1 MWSSPWTQVFTQF
14 LRPTSRYAAFFGKR
28 LSERGGAA
36 VTSRIRCH
44 WAADGELM
52 QAYHDTEWG
61 VPLHDDRMLFEFLC
75 LEGAQAGLSWRTVL
89 HKRENYRRAFHDF
102 DIARVAAMKDRELE
116 KLLLDAGL
124 IRNRL
129 KMGAMRDNAKAA
141 LAVIDEHGSLD
152 AYLWAFVDGKPVR
165 NRWQTRAEV
174 PASTPVS
181 DQMSK
186 AMKKRGFRFVGTTIC
201 YAFMQATGMV
211 NDHLVEC
218 FRHKA
223 CGGKR

>member
-1 MWSSPWTQVFTQF
+1 MATT
-14 LRPTSRYAAFFGKR
+14 RT
-28 LSERGGAA
+28 
-36 VTSRIRCH
+36 RCH

-61 VPLHDDRMLFEFLC
+61 VPLHDDRALFEFLC

-89 HKRENYRRAFHDF
+89 HKRDHYRRAFHDF
-102 DIARVAAMKDRELE
+102 DIAKVAGMKDRELE
-116 KLLLDAGL
+116 KCLLDPGL

-129 KMGAMRDNAKAA
+129 KITSVRDNAKAA
-141 LAVIDEHGSLD
+141 LEAVDEYGSFD
-152 AYLWAFVDGKPVR
+152 AYLWSFVDGKPVR
-165 NRWQTRAEV
+165 NAWRTRAEV

-181 DQMSK
+181 DRMSK
-186 AMKKRGFRFVGTTIC
+186 ALKKRGFRFVGTTIC

-211 NDHLVEC
+211 NDHLVDC

-223 CGGKR
+223 CAGKS